1 MFNRLG
7 LIWVLS
13 IAVTSLGIG
22 RSAHAQVA
30 EAEAMFDEG
39 NKLMAAGDLAK
50 ACAAFAASNNIDP
63 RAGTLIRL
71 GECREANHQLASA
84 WTAYNDALARVKDPR
99 KREIATARVAALAP
113 RLSHLTIVV
122 GAHKVAGLVVTQN
135 SRPID
140 PVIWDQRLPLDG
152 GSYTIGASAPGFAAW
167 QTTITVPPE
176 GGDVRAEVPALAPLP
191 KPAPSP
197 VISPTA
203 LAPTV
208 VVPTVV
214 ATSETPAPSMWTPR
228 RKVAL
233 ASGGV
238 AVASLATGVALGVVA
253 KGKRDDAFRLC
264 ADPAMPCM
272 NAARANQLTASG
284 HQLAIGADVSFAVAG
299 LGAIAAGILWISGK
313 PPSSERLAI
322 IPTSNGFA
330 VSGRF

>member
-1 MFNRLG
+1 MSNRLG

-13 IAVTSLGIG
+13 IAVTSLGVSG
-22 RSAHAQVA
+22 RAHAQVA
-30 EAEAMFDEG
+30 EAEAMFDQG

-99 KREIATARVAALAP
+99 KREIASARVAALAP

-135 SRPID
+135 GK
-140 PVIWDQRLPLDG
+140 PVDQAIWDQRLPLDG

-167 QTTITVPPE
+167 QATITVPTE

-191 KPAPSP
+191 KPAPP
-197 VISPTA
+197 PPTA
-203 LAPTV
+203 
-208 VVPTVV
+208 V
-214 ATSETPAPSMWTPR
+214 AQPIAQPMSPAPSMWTTR

-238 AVASLATGVALGVVA
+238 AVASLATGLVLGVVA
-253 KGKRDDAFRLC
+253 QGKHDDAFKLC
-264 ADPAMPCM
+264 PDPAMPCAD
-272 NAARANQLTASG
+272 AARADQLTTSG
-284 HQLAIGADVSFAVAG
+284 HGLAIGADVAFGVAG
-299 LGAIAAGILWISGK
+299 LGAIAAGILWIGGK
-313 PPSSERLAI
+313 PPSAEHLAI
-322 IPTSNGFA
+322 IPTSNGVA